1 MATMIVLAGPNG
13 AGKSTL
19 YTSRVAPFFSG
30 PFINADIIQR
40 DELCDPSPEASYT
53 AAQIATARRARH
65 LKAGLDFVT
74 ETVFS
79 HPSKLSLV
87 TEAQARGFQVRVMH
101 VGVEFADI
109 SVARISC
116 RVQEGGHTVPEHKV
130 RERFD
135 RSAALI
141 RAAVLKADHSHV
153 YDNSRLN
160 EPPRHC
166 LTFRSGNLVQT
177 APDLPQWISKLYRA
191 DLVGMNA

>member
-1 MATMIVLAGPNG
+1 MIALAGPNG

-19 YTSRVAPFFSG
+19 YATRVAPFFSG

-40 DELCDPSPEASYT
+40 DELRDPSPEASYT
-53 AAQIATARRARH
+53 AAQIATERRAKH
-65 LKAGLDFVT
+65 LAAGLDFVT

-79 HPSKLSLV
+79 HPSKLTLI
-87 TEAQARGFQVRVMH
+87 TDAQARGFQVRVMH
-101 VGVEFADI
+101 VGVEFAEI
-109 SVARISC
+109 SVARVNC
-116 RVQEGGHTVPEHKV
+116 RVQEGGHAVPEHKV

-135 RSAALI
+135 RGASLI
-141 RAAVLKADHSHV
+141 RAAVLKADHDLV

-177 APDLPQWISKLYRA
+177 PPDLPQWISRLYRA
-191 DLVGMNA
+191 DLVGVVS